1 MKLGVNSVLFKPF
14 SVMEAFKGIKQAGYD
29 GVELSAIPGMNPH
42 LKLTDP
48 EAIAQSIKDIKA
60 AQAETGLALLS
71 MELATQE
78 PSMVRKAAKAAA
90 ELGVP
95 IVNVGPN
102 GKTGEEGGVAFCAE
116 TVKNSAAI
124 CAAFG
129 VTLCM
134 KAHVGAAVYNT
145 ETTQALMAAVTSD
158 SFGVDMDPSHISRAG
173 ENPAEALPKIAS
185 RVKHIHIRDCK
196 MPDPNAAPPVMPDGR
211 PAPKGVIP
219 PGPPA
224 MQACGRGDI
233 DLMGYFKAL
242 VDAGYEGPVCLEV
255 IGPDQTYDAAC
266 AIASESF
273 GYMNAL
279 LKVLGDR

>member
-48 EAIAQSIKDIKA
+48 EATAQSIRDIKA
-60 AQAETGLALLS
+60 AQAETGLELLS
-71 MELATQE
+71 MELATQD
-78 PSMVRKAAKAAA
+78 PAMVRKAAKAAA

-95 IVNVGPN
+95 IVNVGPV
-102 GKTGEEGGVAFCAE
+102 GKTGEEGGVEKCAE
-116 TVKNSAAI
+116 AVKNSAAI
-124 CAAFG
+124 CEAYG
-129 VTLCM
+129 VTLCV

-145 ETTQALMAAVTSD
+145 ETMQALMGAVTTGT
-158 SFGVDMDPSHISRAG
+158 FGVDMDPSHIIRAG
-173 ENPAEALPKIAS
+173 KNPAEALPKIAS
-185 RVKHIHIRDCK
+185 RVRHIHIRDCK
-196 MPDPNAAPPVMPDGR
+196 MPDPNAEPPVMPDGR

-242 VDAGYEGPVCLEV
+242 TDAGYEGPVCLEV
-255 IGPDQTYDAAC
+255 IGPDQTYDGAC

-273 GYMNAL
+273 GHMNAL
-279 LKVLGDR
+279 LKVLGNR